1 MYCLRNDADALLF
14 VFGKS
19 NEMTYSKSL
28 AVQYHFFGAEIPN
41 MVIAVV
47 PGAVYVVANPEV
59 AEQIKTRVTDDAEVR
74 GHTQRPSLPPRTEL
88 LPMRLPALPG
98 SLAASQ

>member
-74 GHTQRPSLPPRTEL
+74 GHTHGPRSLFPQSAPNEAT
-88 LPMRLPALPG
+88 
-98 SLAASQ
+98 SLSPKGRWL